1 MSLQLLTFAIL
12 TFASTFIGGLFALK
26 FKNKDRTHLIT
37 SFSAGIV
44 LGLSF
49 FDLLPE
55 SMELSGIENISST
68 TTFIAFGFIL
78 YLILDRLFHNSKEIE
93 KHDHLNESH
102 IEHGHRGTL
111 RATSLIF
118 HSFIDGVAIGFAFQ
132 VSTALGVLVAVA
144 VLAHDFSD
152 GINTVTAILKSGMDN
167 SKSSINNLK
176 NKALKF
182 LTIDALAPIVG
193 VIFTLFFTVSESVLG
208 TILAVFCG
216 FFLYIGASDLI
227 PESYHSHPTKLT
239 TFMTILGMLFMF
251 VIIQL
256 AH

>member
-1 MSLQLLTFAIL
+1 MSLQLLSFAL
-12 TFASTFIGGLFALK
+12 LSFVSTFIGGLFALK
-26 FKNKDRTHLIT
+26 FKNKDKAHLIT
-37 SFSAGIV
+37 SFSAGVV

-55 SMELSGIENISST
+55 SIELSGIENISNT
-68 TTFIAFGFIL
+68 TTFIALGFVL

-93 KHDHLNESH
+93 KHDHAHESH

-152 GINTVTAILKSGMDN
+152 GINTVTAILKSE
-167 SKSSINNLK
+167 SKTSMINLK

-182 LTIDALAPIVG
+182 LTIDAFAPIAG
-193 VIFTLFFTVSESVLG
+193 VIFTLFFTVSENTLG

-251 VIIQL
+251 LIIQL